1 MKYLKIFEEFD
12 SWEKITADQW
22 YSTFHFKNQPFD
34 ETEYETL
41 LDFCFD
47 NANFEKGEN
56 EYEIDY
62 DYVNP
67 NKMGYD
73 NNDTRA
79 WKFTLLKY
87 KIRWN
92 DRETIRYLQSDTTI
106 GLFKKKESEDS
117 NSIYFLVHVNDYTG
131 VHEFYECDT
140 FRDLLELAK
149 KHLDI

>member
-41 LDFCFD
+41 LNFCFS
-47 NANFEKGEN
+47 NAGFEKDGE

-67 NKMGYD
+67 NKMSYD

-140 FRDLLELAK
+140 FKDLLELAK